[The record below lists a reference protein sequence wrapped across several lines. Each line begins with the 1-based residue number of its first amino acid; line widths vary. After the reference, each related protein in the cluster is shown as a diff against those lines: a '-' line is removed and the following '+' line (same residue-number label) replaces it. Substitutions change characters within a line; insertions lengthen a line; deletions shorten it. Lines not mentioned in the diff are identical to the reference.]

1 MCTSFILTRPA
12 GSSGSLTQ
20 AERKLSYLDT
30 VALSSH
36 SDCRLELELLVNLHR
51 RFFLCIIL
59 FEQHIVCFSFVWK
72 TDMYSLEASVY

>member
-1 MCTSFILTRPA
+1 MTA
-12 GSSGSLTQ
+12 G
-20 AERKLSYLDT
+20 
-30 VALSSH
+30 
-36 SDCRLELELLVNLHR
+36 LELELLVNLHR